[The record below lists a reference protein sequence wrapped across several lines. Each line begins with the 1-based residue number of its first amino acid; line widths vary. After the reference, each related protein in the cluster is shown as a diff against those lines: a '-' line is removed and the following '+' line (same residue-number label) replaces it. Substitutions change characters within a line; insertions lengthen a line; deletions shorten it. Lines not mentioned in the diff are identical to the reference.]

1 MSDTITIESRFA
13 QELGRNIGSKRQAC
27 QWRQQDLAVEIGV
40 HRNTL
45 MRWEDGL
52 SECPMLMLLR
62 ICDTLGCNHLSIL
75 PGRDFT
81 WGAYREAQ
89 RERDIKRR
97 IRYERDPALSE
108 HEIMKLTGRV
118 A

>member
-1 MSDTITIESRFA
+1 MSDTITIESRFSH
-13 QELGRNIGSKRQAC
+13 ELGRNIESKRKAC

-45 MRWEDGL
+45 MRWEEGL
-52 SECPMLMLLR
+52 SECPMLMMLR
-62 ICDTLGCNHLSIL
+62 ICDTLGCNHLSVL
-75 PGRDFT
+75 PGKEFT

-89 RERDIKRR
+89 RERDMKRR
-97 IRYERDPALSE
+97 IRYERDPPLRDK
-108 HEIMKLTGRV
+108 EIMQLTRRV